1 MKTATITLLTVAA
14 AGFLALYIIRRVES
28 RKMRKKIASEGF
40 ETATDVLYPDRR
52 RTFSKYRIGPVL
64 PQ

>member
-1 MKTATITLLTVAA
+1 MKTAFTILTVAA
-14 AGFLALYIIRRVES
+14 AGVLALYVIRRIES
-28 RKMRKKIASEGF
+28 RNMRKKVASEGF

-52 RTFSKYRIGPVL
+52 RTFSKYRIGPIL

>member
-1 MKTATITLLTVAA
+1 MKTAFTILTVAA
-14 AGFLALYIIRRVES
+14 AGVLALYVIRRIES
-28 RKMRKKIASEGF
+28 RNMRRKVASEGF

-52 RTFSKYRIGPVL
+52 RSFSKYKIGPIL

>member
-1 MKTATITLLTVAA
+1 MKTAVTILTVAA
-14 AGFLALYIIRRVES
+14 AGIAALYILRRLES
-28 RKMRKKIASEGF
+28 RNMRRKISSEGF

-52 RTFSKYRIGPVL
+52 RSFSKYRIGPIL

>member
-1 MKTATITLLTVAA
+1 MRTAVALLTVAA
-14 AGFLALYIIRRVES
+14 AGIAAFYIIRRIES
-28 RKMRKKIASEGF
+28 RNMRKKIASEGF

-52 RTFSKYRIGPVL
+52 RSFSKYRIGPIL

>member
-1 MKTATITLLTVAA
+1 MKTAVTLLTVAA
-14 AGFLALYIIRRVES
+14 AGLVAIYLIRRIES
-28 RKMRKKIASEGF
+28 RNMRRKISSEGF

-52 RTFSKYRIGPVL
+52 RSFRKYRIGPIL

>member
-1 MKTATITLLTVAA
+1 MKTAITILTVAA
-14 AGFLALYIIRRVES
+14 TGFLALYILRRLES
-28 RKMRKKIASEGF
+28 RHMRSKISSEGF

>member
-1 MKTATITLLTVAA
+1 MKATAITLVTVAA

-52 RTFSKYRIGPVL
+52 RTFSKYRIGPIL

>member
-1 MKTATITLLTVAA
+1 MKTALTILTVAA
-14 AGFLALYIIRRVES
+14 TGFLALYIIRRIES
-28 RKMRKKIASEGF
+28 RNMRKKISSEGF

-52 RTFSKYRIGPVL
+52 RTFSKYRIGPVI

>member
-1 MKTATITLLTVAA
+1 MKTAVTILTVAA
-14 AGFLALYIIRRVES
+14 AGIAALYILRRLES
-28 RKMRKKIASEGF
+28 RDMRRKISSEGF

-52 RTFSKYRIGPVL
+52 RSFSKYRIGPIL

>member
-1 MKTATITLLTVAA
+1 MKTAVTLLTVAA
-14 AGFLALYIIRRVES
+14 AGIVAIYILRRVES
-28 RKMRKKIASEGF
+28 RNMRRKIASEGF

-52 RTFSKYRIGPVL
+52 RSFSKYRIGPIL